1 MGRHRAPATRRPEG
15 QLLDVAVRPAS
26 IVWRSL
32 FATAAAMC
40 VVAGAL
46 HGLGR
51 VNDAYALV
59 LVAGALGAAGSLF
72 GLLAL
77 RVETATDPYDIY
89 DRAHP
94 ENLT

>member
-46 HGLGR
+46 
-51 VNDAYALV
+51 
-59 LVAGALGAAGSLF
+59 GAAGSLF